1 MCKNSLKGNGFT
13 IRSSHNDTAIPAP
26 TVITNV
32 TISGHLDSSMPED
45 SDHYII
51 IQIELWL
58 GESRG
63 EILLFCRY
71 VCSWFAQYIYIQTV
85 RPNCSLALVHSFLAG
100 LGRNEVYGVCC
111 SALP

>member
-1 MCKNSLKGNGFT
+1 MALPLEA
-13 IRSSHNDTAIPAP
+13 AIMIQLSP

-32 TISGHLDSSMPED
+32 TISGHLDSSLPED

-71 VCSWFAQYIYIQTV
+71 VCRWCAQYIYIKTV
-85 RPNCSLALVHSFLAG
+85 KPNCSLALVHLIPSWLVWA
-100 LGRNEVYGVCC
+100 EMKCTVHVV
-111 SALP
+111 LP